1 MWPNY
6 LGLDLCEMQ
15 TNFLKS
21 DLRWMRLLFT
31 FALTSL
37 GITCI
42 TPSYAADLS
51 ARWSNSTPWSIGRPA
66 LPVVIYDYQP
76 GVDVRPYWVSPWN
89 NHHYFPA
96 TGRRPRVGR
105 REYFSLTR
113 PAPKPATTFH
123 REWSTSSAL
132 EPALDSHA
140 EQTASSGHIIH
151 AEAEVTII
159 GPDEMNIHVFRRDS
173 VGNAQRE

>member
-1 MWPNY
+1 
-6 LGLDLCEMQ
+6 MQ
-15 TNFLKS
+15 TNYLKS
-21 DLRWMRLLFT
+21 DLHRMRLLFT
-31 FALTSL
+31 FALTAL
-37 GITCI
+37 GLTCI

-51 ARWSNSTPWSIGRPA
+51 APWSNSTPWSIGQPA

-76 GVDVRPYWVSPWN
+76 GVDVRPYWLTPWH
-89 NHHYFPA
+89 NHHYFPT
-96 TGRRPRVGR
+96 TGRRPSIGR

-132 EPALDSHA
+132 EPVLDSRV
-140 EQTASSGHIIH
+140 EQNAGSGHIIH
-151 AEAEVTII
+151 AEAEVIII